1 MKPPTTMLSNTP
13 SYSNV
18 WSKAPVG
25 QSSELKHRLL
35 ETVIKSDEDKWD
47 CIYHLHVIMWS
58 CILSSRDRCMMYV
71 RTYVRTYVCACM
83 HACIMHV
90 CMYSQDVTSFY
101 SESALVKWHK
111 CSNMF
116 HSIESV
122 YTICFCIGPEIPPCT
137 PTSCLSTGSGICRR
151 SRSGLKCEYDGC
163 FTEGMLVSVRV
174 PKTA

>member
-25 QSSELKHRLL
+25 QSSEAEAPAPGNSDQIWWRQMRLYISF
-35 ETVIKSDEDKWD
+35 T
-47 CIYHLHVIMWS
+47 CNHVIMY
-58 CILSSRDRCMMYV
+58 ISSRDRCMMYV

>member
-1 MKPPTTMLSNTP
+1 MLSNTP

-58 CILSSRDRCMMYV
+58 CIYLQEIDVWCMYV

-83 HACIMHV
+83 HASCMCVCIHKM
-90 CMYSQDVTSFY
+90 SQASTLNLHLWNDI
-101 SESALVKWHK
+101 SAPT
-111 CSNMF
+111 CSF